1 MFFMFN
7 FYVYAFWIG
16 GKLIEDEH
24 INPVTGK
31 VYDAGSI
38 LTTLM
43 GIMMGMMLLMSLTP
57 NI

>member
-7 FYVYAFWIG
+7 FYVYAFWVG
-16 GKLIEDEH
+16 SKLIEDQR
-24 INPVTGK
+24 INPATGE
-31 VYDAGSI
+31 VYNAGSI